1 MTNLDNTFGQG
12 TMVND
17 NDLTESEDENQH
29 PVPHTITTRPV
40 NSQMAHQVA
49 EIFQQNVQEP
59 KNNMTTLQ
67 VRRTIRDRIFPL
79 MKFTSE
85 SILRQVK
92 INEENNILHKLLQDL
107 NQLDDDDMT
116 RAKFWLTYK
125 SEVKNVLTTRKT
137 EVSNQMKE
145 MVVECKCILIS

>member
-1 MTNLDNTFGQG
+1 
-12 TMVND
+12 
-17 NDLTESEDENQH
+17 
-29 PVPHTITTRPV
+29 
-40 NSQMAHQVA
+40 MAHQVA
-49 EIFQQNVQEP
+49 EIFQQNVREP

-67 VRRTIRDRIFPL
+67 VRHTIRDRIFPL

-85 SILRQVK
+85 AILRQVK
-92 INEENNILHKLLQDL
+92 IKEEHNILHKLLQDL
-107 NQLDDDDMT
+107 NRLDDDDMT

-145 MVVECKCILIS
+145 MVVECRCKNEFSIFHFMFMLTLFILSQN

>member
-1 MTNLDNTFGQG
+1 ML
-12 TMVND
+12 
-17 NDLTESEDENQH
+17 
-29 PVPHTITTRPV
+29 
-40 NSQMAHQVA
+40 
-49 EIFQQNVQEP
+49 
-59 KNNMTTLQ
+59 TTLQ

-92 INEENNILHKLLQDL
+92 IKEEHNILHKLLQDL
-107 NQLDDDDMT
+107 NRLDDDDMT

-145 MVVECKCILIS
+145 MVVECKCILMS

>member
-12 TMVND
+12 NMDPN
-17 NDLTESEDENQH
+17 NGFSESEDEQERH
-29 PVPHTITTRPV
+29 IPHTITTRPV
-40 NSQMAHQVA
+40 NSRMAHQVA
-49 EIFQQNVQEP
+49 EIFQQNVREP

-85 SILRQVK
+85 AILRQVK
-92 INEENNILHKLLQDL
+92 IKEEHNILHKLLQDL
-107 NQLDDDDMT
+107 NRLDDDDMT

-145 MVVECKCILIS
+145 MVVECKCILMS